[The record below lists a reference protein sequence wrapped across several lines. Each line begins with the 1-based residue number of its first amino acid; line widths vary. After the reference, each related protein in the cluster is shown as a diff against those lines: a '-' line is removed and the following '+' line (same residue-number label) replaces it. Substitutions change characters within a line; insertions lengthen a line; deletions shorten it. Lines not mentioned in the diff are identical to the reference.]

1 MAVMSFAHLKNKKQ
15 KQEILAEQIA
25 PSPSRAVVAPEI
37 IQQATRPAVQ
47 KGGILSFAHMK
58 KSKQGAMP
66 AIPETVI
73 ETKKESSRDAIFRIP
88 AVMPTARLQATNY
101 CQGCGRFLPSGND
114 EKGLGNAYG
123 RCLRKGEID
132 SETETEV
139 WKVIPAAATVA
150 RCWFNIKK

>member
-15 KQEILAEQIA
+15 KQDIPAEQITTA
-25 PSPSRAVVAPEI
+25 PSRAVVASEI
-37 IQQATRPAVQ
+37 IQQATRPAIK

-66 AIPETVI
+66 AIPETVVEI
-73 ETKKESSRDAIFRIP
+73 KKKPSGDAIFRIP

-101 CQGCGRFLPSGND
+101 CQGCGRFIPAEND
-114 EKGLGNAYG
+114 EKVANNAYG
-123 RCLRKGEID
+123 RCLRVGEID
-132 SETETEV
+132 SKTETEV
-139 WKVIPAAATVA
+139 WQQIPATATVS